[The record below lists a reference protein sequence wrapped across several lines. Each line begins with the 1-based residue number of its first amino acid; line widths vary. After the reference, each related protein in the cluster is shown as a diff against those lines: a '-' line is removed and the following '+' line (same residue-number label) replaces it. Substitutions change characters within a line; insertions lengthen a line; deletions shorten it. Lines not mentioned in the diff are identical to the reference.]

1 MTIKAEY
8 VVLTLKYFD
17 DYFIFYSLQI
27 NQINLNI
34 IRAFYYINFILTET
48 SAYVTY

>member
-17 DYFIFYSLQI
+17 DYFIFYPLEI

-34 IRAFYYINFILTET
+34 IRAIIYYINFILTEI
-48 SAYVTY
+48 SA